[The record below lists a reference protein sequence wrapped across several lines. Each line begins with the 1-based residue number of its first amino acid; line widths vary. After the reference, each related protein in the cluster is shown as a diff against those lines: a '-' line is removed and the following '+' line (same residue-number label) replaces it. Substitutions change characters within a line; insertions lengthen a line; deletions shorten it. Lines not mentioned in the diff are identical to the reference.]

1 MLFYS
6 LNIHFHLICLCL
18 RIFYERLNRIYIKR
32 DFFRD
37 GKEEKKSRS
46 IFFPFQIFFSLSIFF
61 YVKKYF
67 PKKERKWKEEKKMFT
82 VLIRTQFHYYVS
94 EVSEKEA

>member
-1 MLFYS
+1 M
-6 LNIHFHLICLCL
+6 
-18 RIFYERLNRIYIKR
+18 
-32 DFFRD
+32 
-37 GKEEKKSRS
+37 EKKKKKS
-46 IFFPFQIFFSLSIFF
+46 IDIFSVSNFFFLSQFF